1 MIDHKL
7 KSIAYH
13 EAGHAVIARLNRI
26 RIISLSIIPDDTSLG
41 RMNQHSLWH
50 ETSPSYDSTTRSRWR
65 MERQVKTLFAGCIAE
80 AIYEKQNNLERQNPN
95 TDESDNIAAMN
106 LVSHFCGTDEEV
118 EAYMSLLHIQAKNEL
133 KDKDTWRAVGQLAD
147 HLYEKKVMP
156 VKKVNEWF
164 RENFET

>member
-1 MIDHKL
+1 
-7 KSIAYH
+7 
-13 EAGHAVIARLNRI
+13 
-26 RIISLSIIPDDTSLG
+26 
-41 RMNQHSLWH
+41 
-50 ETSPSYDSTTRSRWR
+50 